1 MYFNGS
7 HAGSSDLCLQPT
19 GLGWAEVTG
28 TCGSGVG
35 MKSFTVWPGP
45 LPSSWLY
52 ASTSVCFAGNWT
64 LHITH
69 HNFFSWNHCFQHY
82 LEYRH
87 TAEKPTIREKN
98 IVYFGLT
105 KLRNIVLIY
114 CLIKMEEWFLV
125 YYCCCCYH
133 LYILFVC
140 AIVCVFGFLSVFL
153 PVFWTFTVLD
163 FACCSFV
170 F

>member
-7 HAGSSDLCLQPT
+7 LAGSSDLCLQPT

-82 LEYRH
+82 LEYKH

-133 LYILFVC
+133 LKWNGKRWLVGRGRFYVARASISSSYG
-140 AIVCVFGFLSVFL
+140 FGQIR
-153 PVFWTFTVLD
+153 TEK
-163 FACCSFV
+163 
-170 F
+170 